1 MKRMNRFQSSLLGGA
16 AMLALVS
23 FSLVAAAKL
32 TKTGGGTAGFKA
44 TGPGGLN
51 IDGKTSDVS
60 VADDG
65 TTVTITVK
73 LDNID
78 TGMSLRNKH
87 TKEDLEAD
95 KYPTAV
101 ISVPRAALKMGGGDG
116 DAKGK
121 LKIHGQEKDVSFHYK
136 AAKSG
141 DVLDVAGST
150 RINVSDYGVKPRSY
164 LGISIK
170 NDVEVYANFQ
180 AKDN

>member
-1 MKRMNRFQSSLLGGA
+1 MERKNRFQSSLLGGA
-16 AMLALVS
+16 ALLALVS

-32 TKTGGGTAGFKA
+32 TKTGSSAAGFKA
-44 TGPGGLN
+44 VGPGGLN

-60 VADDG
+60 IADDG

-78 TGMSLRNKH
+78 TGMSIRNKH

-101 ISVPRAALKMGGGDG
+101 LKVPRSALKLGGGEG
-116 DAKGK
+116 DAKGS
-121 LKIHGQEKDVSFHYK
+121 LTVHGQTKDVSFKYK
-136 AAKSG
+136 ASKSG
-141 DVLDVAGST
+141 DTLDVKGST
-150 RINVSDYGVKPRSY
+150 KINVADFGVKPRSY

-170 NDVEVYANFQ
+170 NDVEVYADFQ

>member
-1 MKRMNRFQSSLLGGA
+1 MERKTRFHSLVGGA
-16 AMLALVS
+16 AALALLT

-32 TKTGGGTAGFKA
+32 SKTGDGAAGFKA

-51 IDGKTSDVS
+51 IDGKTSDIA

-95 KYPTAV
+95 KFPTAT
-101 ISVPRAALKMGGGDG
+101 LKIARSGLKFGGSG
-116 DAKGK
+116 DAKGQMT
-121 LKIHGQEKDVSFHYK
+121 IHGTTKDVSIHYEH
-136 AAKSG
+136 SG
-141 DVLDVAGST
+141 DHVKGTT
-150 RINVSDYGVKPRSY
+150 RINVGDFGVKPRSY

-170 NDVEVYANFQ
+170 NEVEVYANFS
-180 AKDN
+180 AKDS